1 MAPGRLVLL
10 LFSATAVVVVSFS
23 LLWQPVLLAVVMLR
37 SFMFRLVIFIP
48 PRQLDGRTVAWGGA
62 WCFFIRSP
70 PGSRAM
76 LSGAPRGQFLL

>member
-37 SFMFRLVIFIP
+37 SLMFRLVLFIP
-48 PRQLDGRTVAWGGA
+48 PRQLDGRTVAWGGT

-70 PGSRAM
+70 PGSRAI